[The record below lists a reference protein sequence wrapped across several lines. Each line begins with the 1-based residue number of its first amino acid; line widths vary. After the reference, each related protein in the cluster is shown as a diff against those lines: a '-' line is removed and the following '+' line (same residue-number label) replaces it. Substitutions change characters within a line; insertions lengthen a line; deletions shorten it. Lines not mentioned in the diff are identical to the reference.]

1 VRRAGGAALQIALGA
16 GTGVAS
22 AVYGTVLVM
31 ATITAAYAN
40 EKDPAKLAEIVIA
53 TAVVLWIAHLHA
65 HGIAESIVLGRRMT
79 RVDIRRI
86 AMREIGILGSAGLP
100 CCALILGAAG
110 VIAEPTSVWVA
121 FAIGLI
127 TLGSLGIRYA
137 RMERL
142 GAAATAGAVALN
154 LALGVGVVALKV
166 AIYH

>member
-1 VRRAGGAALQIALGA
+1 M
-16 GTGVAS
+16 
-22 AVYGTVLVM
+22 YGTVLVM

-53 TAVVLWIAHLHA
+53 TALVLWVAHLHA
-65 HGIAESIVLGRRMT
+65 HSISESIALGRRVGT
-79 RVDIRRI
+79 AEIRRI
-86 AMREIGILGSAGLP
+86 AVREIGIVGAAGLQ

-110 VIAEPTSVWVA
+110 VMAEPTSVWVA
-121 FAIGLI
+121 FAIGLV
-127 TLGSLGIRYA
+127 TLGAEGIRYA

-142 GAAATAGAVALN
+142 GAAATLGAVAIN